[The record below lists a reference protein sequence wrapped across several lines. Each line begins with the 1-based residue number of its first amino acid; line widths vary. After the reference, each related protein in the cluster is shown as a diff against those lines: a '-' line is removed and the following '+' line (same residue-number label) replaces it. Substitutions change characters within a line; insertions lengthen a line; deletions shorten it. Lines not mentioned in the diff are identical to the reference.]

1 MAITDS
7 ELENSPLLELL
18 GGFIVELREA
28 GLPVSLTE
36 NLDAMEAVTHIPLED
51 REAFKY
57 ALGATLVKNHT
68 HWKAFEVVFEV
79 YFSMRGEEY
88 VIGSGSEG
96 SDSDDNQE
104 GDESALP
111 GQGQPQG
118 GGGGGMQS
126 LTPEQLAEML
136 FNALL
141 NGDMAMMSALARQAV
156 IRFAGMEPGRPVG
169 GTYYLYRTL
178 RNLDLDGMLEKLMEA
193 TKSQTSE
200 PLSQFEERLERD
212 EFLEIG
218 RAHV

>member
-126 LTPEQLAEML
+126 SPQ
-136 FNALL
+136 N
-141 NGDMAMMSALARQAV
+141 NS
-156 IRFAGMEPGRPVG
+156 
-169 GTYYLYRTL
+169 L
-178 RNLDLDGMLEKLMEA
+178 RCYSMP
-193 TKSQTSE
+193 S
-200 PLSQFEERLERD
+200 
-212 EFLEIG
+212 
-218 RAHV
+218 

>member
-79 YFSMRGEEY
+79 YFSMRGEESVSY
-88 VIGSGSEG
+88 TH
-96 SDSDDNQE
+96 
-104 GDESALP
+104 L
-111 GQGQPQG
+111 
-118 GGGGGMQS
+118 
-126 LTPEQLAEML
+126 
-136 FNALL
+136 
-141 NGDMAMMSALARQAV
+141 
-156 IRFAGMEPGRPVG
+156 
-169 GTYYLYRTL
+169 
-178 RNLDLDGMLEKLMEA
+178 
-193 TKSQTSE
+193 
-200 PLSQFEERLERD
+200 
-212 EFLEIG
+212 
-218 RAHV
+218 RAHET